1 MSKIPHPRLVA
12 GVQGSS
18 WKLISFRI
26 LKAQETVLEG
36 KIGVKFTCNFALN
49 CQFVLVSL
57 EIPWWHRGVQGEEPP
72 EAHGFSVLN

>member
-1 MSKIPHPRLVA
+1 MPKIPHPLLAA

-36 KIGVKFTCNFALN
+36 KIRG
-49 CQFVLVSL
+49 
-57 EIPWWHRGVQGEEPP
+57 EIHM
-72 EAHGFSVLN
+72 

>member
-26 LKAQETVLEG
+26 LKETVLEG
-36 KIGVKFTCNFALN
+36 KIG
-49 CQFVLVSL
+49 
-57 EIPWWHRGVQGEEPP
+57 GVI
-72 EAHGFSVLN
+72 HM

>member
-1 MSKIPHPRLVA
+1 MLFCNEFSICTIYTGDSMSKIPHPRLVA

-36 KIGVKFTCNFALN
+36 KIGG
-49 CQFVLVSL
+49 
-57 EIPWWHRGVQGEEPP
+57 EIHM
-72 EAHGFSVLN
+72 